1 MRAAF
6 LLALHTGQRQG
17 DLLRLPWSAYDG
29 ERIRLK
35 QSKTGARVSIP
46 VTETLRAVLDT
57 APRRS
62 PLVLTNTRGVPWT
75 AAGFSASW
83 RKLRARA
90 GIEGL
95 TFNDLRGTAVTRLA
109 RAGCDHAEIAAIT
122 GHSMGD
128 VGRVL
133 DHHYI
138 SRNAL
143 LADEAI
149 ARLGD
154 VSGTVFSNRP
164 SNRAALSP
172 NQKEKSQ

>member
-1 MRAAF
+1 M
-6 LLALHTGQRQG
+6 
-17 DLLRLPWSAYDG
+17 LRLPWSAYDG
-29 ERIRLK
+29 ARIRLK
-35 QSKTGARVSIP
+35 QNKTGARVSIP
-46 VTETLRAVLDT
+46 ATDTLKIALDT

-62 PLVLTNTRGVPWT
+62 PLILTNTKGVPWT

-83 RKLRARA
+83 RKLCARA

-109 RAGCDHAEIAAIT
+109 RAGCDHAEISAIT
-122 GHSMGD
+122 GHKMGD

-133 DHHYI
+133 DHHYV

-154 VSGTVFSNRP
+154 TPGTDLSNRP
-164 SNRAALSP
+164 SNRAGVSP
-172 NQKEKSQ
+172 TQEEKA